1 MKAEGICICIAK
13 HVKNGF
19 FTSNYELD
27 RPWPKRKHKK
37 WIGLMKDELD
47 RKTWDNETENI

>member
-1 MKAEGICICIAK
+1 MKTEGICICIAK